1 MTKRAISPTKLKILS
16 AARKLFNEKGYG
28 AVTNE
33 MLAEAAGIAPGNL
46 WYHFRTQRDLLSA
59 LSQEFVAE
67 ANARLEIRPSADGDV
82 IQEYAAFLL
91 DLGKELRRHRFLYR
105 DQAEFGE
112 FTEEMRKAVPGLYR
126 RTFVQFDAFFR
137 AMIARGLFTW
147 EEDRLNDLIVSVVM
161 IIRYNLEYRREAG
174 MPAAGGS
181 GAVRA
186 GFALHLSIIEHRM
199 KPTAAKAL
207 RAALLA

>member
-1 MTKRAISPTKLKILS
+1 MS
-16 AARKLFNEKGYG
+16 AARKLFNEMGYG

-59 LSQEFVAE
+59 LSQDFVVE
-67 ANARLEIRPSADGDV
+67 ANARLEIRPSKDGDV
-82 IQEYAAFLL
+82 IGEYAAFLH

-112 FTEEMRKAVPGLYR
+112 FTEEMRDAVPGLYR
-126 RTFVQFDAFFR
+126 RTFEQFDAFYR
-137 AMIARGLFTW
+137 AMITRGLFVW
-147 EEDRLNDLIVSVVM
+147 EEARLHDLIVAVVM
-161 IIRYNLEYRREAG
+161 IIRFNLEYRREVG
-174 MPAAGGS
+174 MPATGGS

-199 KPTAAKAL
+199 QPAAAKAL
-207 RAALLA
+207 RSALLA